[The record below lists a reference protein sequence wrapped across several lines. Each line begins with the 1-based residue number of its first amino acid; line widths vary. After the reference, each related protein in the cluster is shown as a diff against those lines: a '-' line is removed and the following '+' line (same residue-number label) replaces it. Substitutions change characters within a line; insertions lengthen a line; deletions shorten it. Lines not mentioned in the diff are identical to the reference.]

1 MYVAEVLQ
9 PAGLRLLPATCLL
22 PTRLETHPCPTVRRF
37 KRVGSRLASCPV
49 RNHSGWGRRGPERLQ
64 CLHRQGEQ
72 EQPVGGRSPIKTD
85 GIEVYGTRKCVS
97 RVPGVRSH
105 VLAGESA
112 VIDDT
117 DVHCSGMEI
126 DAAVVWMLLLIE
138 SHHRSPV
145 GQVVDP
151 VNRQDHNPAV

>member
-1 MYVAEVLQ
+1 MQ
-9 PAGLRLLPATCLL
+9 
-22 PTRLETHPCPTVRRF
+22 
-37 KRVGSRLASCPV
+37 
-49 RNHSGWGRRGPERLQ
+49 N
-64 CLHRQGEQ
+64 
-72 EQPVGGRSPIKTD
+72 EQPVGTSPIKSD
-85 GIEVYGTRKCVS
+85 GVEVYGTRKCVS

-126 DAAVVWMLLLIE
+126 DAAVVWMSLLIE

-151 VNRQDHNPAV
+151 VNRRDHNPAV

>member
-1 MYVAEVLQ
+1 MQ
-9 PAGLRLLPATCLL
+9 
-22 PTRLETHPCPTVRRF
+22 
-37 KRVGSRLASCPV
+37 
-49 RNHSGWGRRGPERLQ
+49 N
-64 CLHRQGEQ
+64 
-72 EQPVGGRSPIKTD
+72 EQPVGGTSPIKTD
-85 GIEVYGTRKCVS
+85 GGEVFGTWKRDTSS
-97 RVPGVRSH
+97 RAAESS
-105 VLAGESA
+105 LAGETV

-145 GQVVDP
+145 GQVVEP